1 MSYQLI
7 KCMNDDTWNEFVKTS
22 PQSNLFCQT
31 NFLDACQQ
39 DYDLL
44 LVTKGELILSGIAII
59 KGDDGVPVKDQF
71 MYQGVLFSKYIE
83 SLSSHKKIKKALEL
97 TQFLLIELESIYGVV
112 SLSLHHSLDDLRG
125 FQWYNYHN
133 SKGLQPRL
141 DLHYTGVLDLKKNGN
156 FEQILMNA
164 RTVRRQEYKK
174 CIKNGFIVEVSNDAS
189 VLNFLHN
196 KTFQRQGLERSKS
209 EVFLATE
216 LARESLKKGIGRLLI
231 CRNNEGV
238 PTSAC
243 LFLFDD
249 KTGYYLIGANDPDYR
264 KDGTGGY
271 VVFEQIRHCIEQ
283 GLHYVDFMGINSPL
297 RGDFKTSFNASPKAY
312 FSFELSYGRT

>member
-1 MSYQLI
+1 MSFQIEICLD
-7 KCMNDDTWNEFVKTS
+7 NHEWDEFVAHS
-22 PQSNLFCQT
+22 PQNNLFCKT
-31 NFLDACQQ
+31 NFLDSYQRE
-39 DYDLL
+39 YDLL
-44 LVTKGELILSGIAII
+44 FVAKGELILAGVVII
-59 KGDDGVPVKDQF
+59 KGDDGIPTIDSF

-83 SLSSHKKIKKALEL
+83 SLPSHKKNKKQLDIIE
-97 TQFLLIELESIYGVV
+97 FLLIELESIYGSI
-112 SLSLHHSLDDLRG
+112 SLSLHHSLNDLRG
-125 FQWYNYHN
+125 FQWHNYHN
-133 SKGLQPRL
+133 SGSLQPSL
-141 DLHYTGVLDLKKNGN
+141 NLNYTGLLDLKKAES
-156 FEQILMNA
+156 FDQILMDV
-164 RTVRRQEYKK
+164 RTVRRQEYNR
-174 CIKNGFIVEVSNDAS
+174 CVRNEFTIEESNDIS
-189 VLNFLHN
+189 ILDFLHE
-196 KTFQRQGLERSKS
+196 KTFERQGLKRSKS

-238 PTSAC
+238 PASAC

>member
-1 MSYQLI
+1 MNYQLK
-7 KCMNDDTWNEFVKTS
+7 KCVDNNHWNEFVLAS
-22 PQSNLFCQT
+22 PQNNLFCYT
-31 NFLDACQQ
+31 DFLDVYQQ
-39 DYDLL
+39 NYDLL
-44 LVTKGELILSGIAII
+44 FITKGELILMGVVII
-59 KGDDGVPVKDQF
+59 KSSEGVPVVNPF
-71 MYQGVLFSKYIE
+71 MYQGVLLSQYIE
-83 SLSSHKKIKKALEL
+83 SLALQKKTKKILEL
-97 TQFLLIELESIYGVV
+97 TQLLLIELESLYGSVA
-112 SLSLHHSLDDLRG
+112 LSLHHSLNDLRG
-125 FQWYNYHN
+125 FQWHNYHN
-133 SKGLQPRL
+133 QDGLQPNL
-141 DLHYTGVLDLKKNGN
+141 NLNYTGVLDLKKIEN
-156 FEQILMNA
+156 FEQVLMNV

-174 CIKNGFIVEVSNDAS
+174 CIKNGFTIEVSNDVS
-189 VLNFLHN
+189 ILNSLHE
-196 KTFQRQGLERSKS
+196 KTFERQGIKRSKA
-209 EVFLATE
+209 EIFLATE
-216 LARESLKKGIGRLLI
+216 LARESLHKGIGRLLI